1 MNPRRLVLDAAF
13 DSKSWLLQMGTMM
26 WMFPFTDCKVNDFQP
41 RYQVFGK

>member
-26 WMFPFTDCKVNDFQP
+26 WMFPFADCKVNDFQP